1 MLYYADT
8 TIMRCKICIAS
19 FHTAAAVIAIIC
31 MAIQLDS
38 ASEEAY
44 SINIKIPPGKVLI
57 PFSRNIRLMHFG
69 FSFKMMNLFSMK
81 KQNGFVYRQ
90 PKKQRRFS
98 AVSLK
103 YYQSA
108 LWMEP
113 LVLRHLFLPD
123 LSPMNL
129 VLRKSGRFIVVFR
142 PHNMSLPCAPIT

>member
-1 MLYYADT
+1 MD
-8 TIMRCKICIAS
+8 
-19 FHTAAAVIAIIC
+19 
-31 MAIQLDS
+31 IQLDS
-38 ASEEAY
+38 SGKEAY
-44 SINIKIPPGKVLI
+44 SKDIKIPPGKVLI

-108 LWMEP
+108 LWMEDH
-113 LVLRHLFLPD
+113 VSRHPFRPD
-123 LSPMNL
+123 LFPMNL
-129 VLRKSGRFIVVFR
+129 VLGKSGRFIVAFR
-142 PHNMSLPCAPIT
+142 HHNMSSPCALFISKIGAILIVFAADAATPPFFQ